1 VLPDASPELVY
12 DDTGGDGGVETDL
25 WVDGTREEVAD
36 GAGAVGPF
44 NLDPSDTAQVHI
56 WGGGGTV
63 AHVVASVFCDA
74 TPTPQTNAGWR
85 SPHRRTS
92 TLAQARPLPPPAPTA
107 GSPGASR
114 PTAGSPRG
122 GVHNPYRLAARSQLG
137 AGIPRNRL

>member
-1 VLPDASPELVY
+1 LVLPDASPELVC

-63 AHVVASVFCDA
+63 AHVVASVFFDA
-74 TPTPQTNAGWR
+74 TPTPDECRVAF
-85 SPHRRTS
+85 TS
-92 TLAQARPLPPPAPTA
+92 QENLDT
-107 GSPGASR
+107 
-114 PTAGSPRG
+114 
-122 GVHNPYRLAARSQLG
+122 G
-137 AGIPRNRL
+137 AGAAAATARADRGLSRSEPPDGWVTPRRGP